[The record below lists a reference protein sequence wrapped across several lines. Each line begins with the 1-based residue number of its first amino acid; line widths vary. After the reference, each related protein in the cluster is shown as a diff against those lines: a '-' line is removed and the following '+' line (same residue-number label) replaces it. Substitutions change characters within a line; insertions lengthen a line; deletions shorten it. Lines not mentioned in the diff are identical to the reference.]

1 MFGTN
6 KRWRD
11 LTTTQQAG
19 MVLLSTV
26 QITLLVAALTDLRR
40 RSADEI
46 NGSKQ
51 LWTALAFVNFIGP
64 MAYFVFG
71 RKR

>member
-1 MFGTN
+1 MFGAN

-11 LTTTQQAG
+11 LTNTQKAG
-19 MVLLSTV
+19 IVLLSTV

-46 NGSKQ
+46 NGSKP
-51 LWTALAFVNFIGP
+51 LAQ
-64 MAYFVFG
+64 
-71 RKR
+71 RCQT